1 MIKSLT
7 IEKSVLSGILQHQEE
22 WHQVNLLIKEQDFYS
37 EDSEVNVTLF
47 KMMRSALNNA
57 EALDD
62 TILIERVVN
71 LGISFPDSIDIS
83 EYIRSLSFNKVN
95 KEVFLNSIRELKKF
109 SVRREAF
116 EEAKRIQAFAKSTDP
131 NLKYCEIIDE
141 LDKIHNE
148 TISSFEREDDVLVNL
163 AEIAESIVEDRGEN
177 PPKEVGFMGPYQ
189 TINKIYGS
197 VLRPANILVICARS
211 KAGKT
216 TLALDLLLK
225 TAYKYKVPILH
236 FDNGEMS
243 EEELVFR
250 MVAGASGIPVHLLES
265 GKWRTHGFND
275 LSAEQVVQKVR
286 EVWEKVKDIKILYK
300 NVAGMTSEEMVA
312 TLKRIYYA
320 EVGRGNELV
329 FSFDYLKTDFSNLGK
344 GSEWAFVGKTLHD
357 FKQCISRELKF
368 DGKPVVSMATSVQ
381 ANRTGISNGRNAATD
396 DESIVSL
403 SDQITQFCSHLF
415 ILRKKSIEEMQEEGE
430 SFGTHKLI
438 PTVAR
443 HLGEDPFGHLNAVE
457 MEDGEKRDNFIN
469 LKIDNFNV
477 EDRGDLRDI
486 VKTRLGQDLD
496 ANTEREEGDLPQ
508 GF

>member
-1 MIKSLT
+1 MIKSLS
-7 IEKSVLSGILQHQEE
+7 IEKNVLAGILQHQDE
-22 WHQVNLLIKEQDFYS
+22 WHQVNILIKDEDFYS
-37 EDSEVNVTLF
+37 EDSKVNVTLF
-47 KMMRSALNNA
+47 KVMRSALNSA

-62 TILIERVVN
+62 TILIERINN
-71 LGISFPDSIDIS
+71 LGVSFQDSIDVS
-83 EYIRSLSFNKVN
+83 EYIRSLSFNKVT

-109 SVRREAF
+109 SVRREAYK
-116 EEAKRIQAFAKSTDP
+116 EAEKIKAFAKTADP
-131 NLKYCEIIDE
+131 NLKYSQIIDE
-141 LDKIHNE
+141 LDKIHND
-148 TISSFEREDDVLVNL
+148 TIASFEREDEVLVNL
-163 AEIAESIVEDRGEN
+163 AEIAEGIVEDRGEN
-177 PPKEVGFMGPYQ
+177 PPKEVGFMGPYE
-189 TINKIYGS
+189 TLNKIYGS
-197 VLRPANILVICARS
+197 LLRPANILVFCARS

-216 TLALDLLLK
+216 TLALDMLLK
-225 TAYKYKVPILH
+225 VAYKYNVPVLH

-250 MVAGASGIPVHLLES
+250 MVACASGIPVHLLES
-265 GKWRTHGFND
+265 GKWRTHGYED
-275 LSAEQVVQKVR
+275 LSATQVVERVR
-286 EVWEKVKDIKILYK
+286 GVWDKVKNIKIIYK
-300 NVAGMTSEEMVA
+300 NVAGMTSDEMVS
-312 TLKRIYYA
+312 TMKRIYYS

-368 DGKPVVSMATSVQ
+368 DGKPVVSMVTSVQ
-381 ANRTGISNGRNAATD
+381 ANRTGISNARNSATD

-415 ILRKKSIEEMQEEGE
+415 ILRKKSIEEMQDEGE

-469 LKIDNFNV
+469 LKIENFNV

-486 VKTRLGQDLD
+486 VKTRRGEDLN
-496 ANTEREEGDLPQ
+496 AETGEESNLPE